1 MLRIRRLQRQP
12 RYYVVVMG
20 LPLAH
25 NHYQKL
31 VQPFKFYE
39 SSVQV
44 ICFAIFLK
52 YRILSVTSKKLN
64 LEEKKTLKV
73 KYKN

>member
-31 VQPFKFYE
+31 VQPFEFYE
-39 SSVQV
+39 SCVQV
-44 ICFAIFLK
+44 IFFAIFIK
-52 YRILSVTSKKLN
+52 YRTLCVTSKKLN
-64 LEEKKTLKV
+64 LEEKNV
-73 KYKN
+73 KKQIQN